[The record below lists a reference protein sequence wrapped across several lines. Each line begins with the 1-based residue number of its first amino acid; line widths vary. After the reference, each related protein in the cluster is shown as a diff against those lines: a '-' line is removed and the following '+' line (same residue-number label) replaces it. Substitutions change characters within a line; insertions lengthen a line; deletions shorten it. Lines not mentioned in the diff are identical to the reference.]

1 MAESLVAVVTG
12 ASAGIGSATVRALAS
27 DGYDVVAGAR
37 RKERLTEVCDG
48 ISATAVVLDVT
59 DPQSVVRF
67 VQAVSERYG
76 HVDVLVNN
84 AGVARRQDTVAEGR
98 DEDWAQ
104 MLEVNVLGLLRMTR
118 SILPLLRQSA
128 GGHIVNVGST
138 SGFEVYPGGVV
149 TRYQARHTSNHANA
163 PSGAAGRTDP
173 GDGDRARFDGQ
184 PSSTRLDSKAM
195 PNGHANLSKVC
206 SR

>member
-37 RKERLTEVCDG
+37 RKERLTEVSTASPLRRSSSTSR
-48 ISATAVVLDVT
+48 IHRVSSASFRRCLSVTVTSTCWSTTAA
-59 DPQSVVRF
+59 S
-67 VQAVSERYG
+67 
-76 HVDVLVNN
+76 HV
-84 AGVARRQDTVAEGR
+84 RQDTVAEGR

-149 TRYQARHTSNHANA
+149 TRV
-163 PSGAAGRTDP
+163 PSTP
-173 GDGDRARFDGQ
+173 HEQ
-184 PSSTRLDSKAM
+184 
-195 PNGHANLSKVC
+195 
-206 SR
+206 SRERSVWSCWENRSG